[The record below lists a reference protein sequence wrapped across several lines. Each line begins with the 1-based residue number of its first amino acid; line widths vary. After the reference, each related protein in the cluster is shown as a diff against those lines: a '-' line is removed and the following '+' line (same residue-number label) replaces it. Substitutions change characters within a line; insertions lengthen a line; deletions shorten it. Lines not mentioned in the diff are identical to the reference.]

1 MQKVELSFQPDQRLA
16 CDCFTSRNF
25 VARPSI
31 VLESSQNTEDFDMA
45 DKPRLIAVTDP
56 DEADALTSKDEGDL
70 ATPFTMKPNG
80 HLWVDRDELR
90 AWRLTNTSDGEQ
102 R

>member
-1 MQKVELSFQPDQRLA
+1 MKIVRQSFAYSQALA
-16 CDCFTSRNF
+16 RACSTSRIF
-25 VARPSI
+25 VGDGRI
-31 VLESSQNTEDFDMA
+31 VLESSQNTEDFDMT

-70 ATPFTMKPNG
+70 STPFTMKPNG

-90 AWRLTNTSDGEQ
+90 AWRLRNTSGADK
-102 R
+102 

>member
-1 MQKVELSFQPDQRLA
+1 
-16 CDCFTSRNF
+16 
-25 VARPSI
+25 
-31 VLESSQNTEDFDMA
+31 MA

-90 AWRLTNTSDGEQ
+90 AWRLQNTSGAKHEG
-102 R
+102 